1 MSQDRDLL
9 ACKESSGKV
18 RFDCGEATDDVMLC
32 SRRKRISSSTVEE
45 CDRPL
50 TSYKLE

>member
-9 ACKESSGKV
+9 ACKESLGKII
-18 RFDCGEATDDVMLC
+18 FDCGEATDDVQILC

-45 CDRPL
+45 CDEDLSPV
-50 TSYKLE
+50 TS